1 MKPLVPPAPERA
13 ASSDDAE
20 LVVRVSEGDVA
31 AYRELVRRHAA
42 KLTHYAR
49 RLLRDET
56 EAEDVVQ
63 ETCLR
68 LWQRAGDYSPEARVT
83 TWLHRIAHNLA
94 VDRLRARG
102 RWQQGEDDADAEA
115 ISAPQV
121 RQLETRRR
129 VETLEAAW
137 AELPERQA
145 AALALVHLDGLSG
158 SEAASVLGV
167 SEDALES
174 LLARGRRALKAQLRK
189 HDLLSGASQ

>member
-1 MKPLVPPAPERA
+1 MHALPSPFPKKLRRPEHTLTFRPRIALEGESMRPTRA
-13 ASSDDAE
+13 EIDLGA
-20 LVVRVSEGDVA
+20 
-31 AYRELVRRHAA
+31 
-42 KLTHYAR
+42 
-49 RLLRDET
+49 
-56 EAEDVVQ
+56 
-63 ETCLR
+63 
-68 LWQRAGDYSPEARVT
+68 
-83 TWLHRIAHNLA
+83 IAHNLA

-174 LLARGRRALKAQLRK
+174 LLARARRALRAQLRK